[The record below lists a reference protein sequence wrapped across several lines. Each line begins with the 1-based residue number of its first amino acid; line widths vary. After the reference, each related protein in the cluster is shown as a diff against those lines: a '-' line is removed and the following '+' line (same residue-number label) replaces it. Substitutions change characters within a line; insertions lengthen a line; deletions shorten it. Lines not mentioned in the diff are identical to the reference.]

1 MIAVKKKIYL
11 DSTVPNYVFNDAYPE
26 KQKAAELLFQNAK
39 NKEVLMFASPVTVE
53 EVNSATEPKR
63 GKMIDLLKLCAL
75 YEESPDAEDL
85 ARVYIARGV
94 FTKNNLDD
102 ARHVSYAVYYSAD
115 IIASYNFSHIV
126 RISTITQLQ
135 SVNLGL
141 GFRTPEIRS
150 PEELL

>member
-1 MIAVKKKIYL
+1 MISVKKKIYL
-11 DSTVPNYVFNDAYPE
+11 DSTVPNYVFNDAYSE
-26 KQKAAELLFQNAK
+26 KQKVAEFLFQNAK
-39 NKEVLMFASPVTVE
+39 NKEVLMFASP
-53 EVNSATEPKR
+53 
-63 GKMIDLLKLCAL
+63 
-75 YEESPDAEDL
+75 
-85 ARVYIARGV
+85 
-94 FTKNNLDD
+94 NNLDD
-102 ARHVSYAVYYSAD
+102 ARHVAYAVYYSAD